1 MQPTDR
7 LSYCGDL
14 VRRFDRERY
23 LVDLL
28 ASGDRR
34 EALFA
39 IHAFNHELAKTREVV
54 SEPLLGQVRLQW
66 WREAVGRLFAGDA
79 APPHEVLQPLAAAIE
94 RFRLT
99 GAHFDRLIEARE
111 RDLDDAEIATTAD
124 FTGYAEATCVPL
136 LDLALEV
143 LEADSA
149 AARQAARHAGT
160 AWGVVGL
167 LRAVPFHATRGR
179 LLLPRDLLAEKGVA
193 PSEVLAGR
201 QPPTLKGAVAT
212 LASAAAAHVA
222 EARRLRSEINRQAVP
237 ALLGVTLVDG
247 HLRRLRRVGYDVFDA
262 RCGRIGALAPLRLT
276 WCAAMG
282 RY

>member
-23 LVDLL
+23 LVDLF

-66 WREAVGRLFAGDA
+66 WREAVARLFAGGS
-79 APPHEVLQPLAAAIE
+79 APRHEVLQPLAAAID

-99 GAHFDRLIEARE
+99 QPHFERLIEARE
-111 RDLDDAEIATTAD
+111 CDLDEVEVATTAD
-124 FTGYAEATCVPL
+124 FTRYAEATCVPL
-136 LDLALEV
+136 LHLALEV
-143 LEADSA
+143 FESDSA
-149 AARQAARHAGT
+149 AARQAAGHAGM
-160 AWGVVGL
+160 AWGVAGL
-167 LRAVPFHATRGR
+167 LRAVPFHAAQGR
-179 LLLPRDLLAEKGVA
+179 LLLPSDVLAEEGVA
-193 PSEVLAGR
+193 RSEVLAGR
-201 QPPTLKGAVAT
+201 RPPSLKKVVAT
-212 LASAAAAHVA
+212 LASAAAWHVA
-222 EARRLRSEINRQAVP
+222 EARRLRPEIERHAVP

-247 HLRRLRRVGYDVFDA
+247 HLRQLRRAGYDVFDA
-262 RCGRIGALAPLRLT
+262 RCGRLGALAPLRLA
-276 WCAAMG
+276 WCATVG